1 MDFQTIVDSFSAMTC
16 IISVEKKKDG
26 SYGKIRIVT
35 GNKPYI
41 KSIEGSPDTPQ
52 MLTNKFVPNCEYET
66 YLPKDLNFEDF
77 CYRSAVLKQ
86 PLHSYVHPNIRTA
99 MKTAD
104 QCMYK
109 DKELYYKKHPKYSN
123 R

>member
-1 MDFQTIVDSFSAMTC
+1 MDFQTIVDSFSAITC

-52 MLTNKFVPNCEYET
+52 MLTNKFVPNCDT
-66 YLPKDLNFEDF
+66 DS
-77 CYRSAVLKQ
+77 R
-86 PLHSYVHPNIRTA
+86 NIRNA

-109 DKELYYKKHPKYSN
+109 DKELYYKKHPKYNN